1 MICQRCTILTST
13 QLEHKF
19 CAAAIGER
27 PYSALASSDAE
38 IGAGRAYAV
47 PAGGYFA
54 QNHYTGTHREY
65 LQNSGRFAQTF
76 CASTHRVLYAGP
88 HYART
93 HMEYL
98 QRLLTL
104 YSQMGKSSQVGK
116 SSHQYI
122 LNT

>member
-1 MICQRCTILTST
+1 MICKLCTILTST

-65 LQNSGRFAQTF
+65 LHTSGYFAQTF
-76 CASTHRVLYAGP
+76 YVSTHRVLCWYP
-88 HYART
+88 
-93 HMEYL
+93 L
-98 QRLLTL
+98 CS
-104 YSQMGKSSQVGK
+104 YSRGVPAEAT
-116 SSHQYI
+116 
-122 LNT
+122 NTVPTDL